1 MKKLIAIFAMAAAL
15 SANAFWNSNNTP
27 WGNNYNGGYGGYYDD
42 NGIFGYNPY
51 DYWDPRW
58 YFEEMENMMDEF
70 DEGWNDDYYGYG
82 PYNYGPNGYGFA
94 PQGYMMTPYGPAPV
108 PQNMPQNTSQA
119 EQK

>member
-27 WGNNYNGGYGGYYDD
+27 WGNNYNGYGYADD
-42 NGIFGYNPY
+42 NGIFAYNPY

-70 DEGWNDDYYGYG
+70 DSEFGGNDYYGYN
-82 PYNYGPNGYGFA
+82 PYNYGPYGNPQANNFRPA
-94 PQGYMMTPYGPAPV
+94 PWMQQAPTAPAPV
-108 PQNMPQNTSQA
+108 VPA
-119 EQK
+119 K

>member
-27 WGNNYNGGYGGYYDD
+27 WGNNYNGYGYADD
-42 NGIFGYNPY
+42 NGIFAYNPY

-108 PQNMPQNTSQA
+108 PQNMPKA